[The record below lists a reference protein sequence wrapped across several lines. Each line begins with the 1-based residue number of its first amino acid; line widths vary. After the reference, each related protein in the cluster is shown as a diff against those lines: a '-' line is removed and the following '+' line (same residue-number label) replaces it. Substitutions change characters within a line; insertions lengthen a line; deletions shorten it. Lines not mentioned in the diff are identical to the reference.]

1 MPRIKKQKEELVIN
15 YGNVKNSIDKLLQ
28 GMEDYEYI
36 VLNYKYLYD
45 YINVLSTIS
54 GEFTMRYNP
63 SEETKNYVEMCVFN
77 EIIAVAKIPIL
88 HTNIV
93 TEKNIKF
100 DYIIPVTKFHDNLFA
115 FIFKDKSISFR
126 YSYKT
131 KIKII
136 STNNEK
142 YHSLSSRKK
151 IEETEKE
158 NDSNNV
164 NVYNSDINSDEESD
178 DDYKLSS
185 SDEETVSDNDSET
198 VSKNTMNFNCKLE
211 EEINISKIENYTN
224 IENEF
229 IKNVLVYMSIQYEQL
244 KDIFK
249 KFGNTRIRI
258 TLLGNKMTLTSM
270 VPKFNKCTIV
280 ELGVININKNIVDE
294 EISFYINT
302 RYISKLKSLSSNF
315 NIIPG
320 EDKKMFKTIEF
331 KVVSS
336 RNNNNEDEKPLY
348 GITLFPGN
356 FPSDKDVIVN
366 GFDVYNSLLIFI
378 PQNK

>member
-15 YGNVKNSIDKLLQ
+15 YGNTKNSIDKLLQ

-164 NVYNSDINSDEESD
+164 NVYNSDINSEEESD

>member
-151 IEETEKE
+151 NEEIEKE

>member
-15 YGNVKNSIDKLLQ
+15 YGNAKNSIDKLLQ

-164 NVYNSDINSDEESD
+164 NVYNSDINSEEESD

>member
-15 YGNVKNSIDKLLQ
+15 YGNAKNSIDKLLQ

-151 IEETEKE
+151 IEETEKK

-280 ELGVININKNIVDE
+280 ELGVININKNIIDE

-336 RNNNNEDEKPLY
+336 RNNNEDEKPLY